1 MFGLVQL
8 NNIIIMPLTSKGK
21 KVLASMKKTYG
32 NKAEQVFY
40 AMENKMKK
48 EGTRLKWHA
57 KK

>member
-1 MFGLVQL
+1 
-8 NNIIIMPLTSKGK
+8 MPLTSKGK